1 MTLARTISFSKVR
14 LLLGDGS
21 SPEQYSA
28 PCGLNSRALNRT
40 KNLNEVNIP
49 DCDDEDAPAWV
60 GREVQTLSWGVTG
73 DGVIAEQSIEMW
85 EDFFNGSTSKSVRV
99 EIELPT
105 QAMLAYE
112 GKAHLSNFTM
122 GANRGE
128 KATVTIELAGDG
140 ALVPVPI
147 T

>member
-1 MTLARTISFSKVR
+1 MTLARTITFSKVR
-14 LLLGDGS
+14 ILLGDGG
-21 SPEQYSA
+21 SPEEFDA
-28 PCGLNSRALNRT
+28 PCGLTSRSLNRT

-49 DCDDEDAPAWV
+49 DCDDEDAPSWV
-60 GREVQTLSWGVTG
+60 GREVQSLSWGVTG

-85 EDFFNGSTSKSVRV
+85 EKFFDGIESKSVRL
-99 EIELPT
+99 EMELPT

-112 GKAHLSNFTM
+112 GLAHLSTFTM

-128 KATVTIELAGDG
+128 KATITIELAGDG